1 VSWVKNTASGFLPA
15 TKRLDGSI
23 VVAARFRVDRQ
34 DAASAVA
41 ECISRWDA
49 QKAALGIDT
58 GADLATPPHA
68 EELDKASIEI
78 VFEGKPGSRLW
89 KDWLV
94 DLTRDVTETVD
105 GLHFEGFV
113 DRVSG
118 VVRPV

>member
-1 VSWVKNTASGFLPA
+1 MGEAKWP

-34 DAASAVA
+34 DGTGAVA

-49 QKAALGIDT
+49 RKTALGVDT
-58 GADLATPPHA
+58 SADLATPPHA
-68 EELDKASIEI
+68 EEMDKTSIEI

-105 GLHFEGFV
+105 GLQFEGFV

-118 VVRPV
+118 VVRPA